1 MECFILN
8 IPKSIVRH
16 PYAVVSYAYKAE
28 NSDGT
33 NKRWEVVCSDLDMYL
48 NDKRFNA
55 LRRAW
60 GKAAKARGQKIIFT
74 GRNPNEKILNDL
86 LEEDNLIMNT

>member
-8 IPKSIVRH
+8 IVKKIESLRDGVL
-16 PYAVVSYAYKAE
+16 SYAYKAE

-48 NDKRFNA
+48 NDKRFDA

-60 GKAAKARGQKIIFT
+60 GKAAKARGQKIIFI